1 MKMMKKAFYIL
12 LLPGLLI
19 ISIFLVIPILST
31 ILPTFFDGGNMI
43 TIKSYTDFFTDPYY
57 IKIFLRTIKLALI
70 TVIIC
75 MFLGVPTAYFISRSK
90 KKIRGMLIVFAIFP
104 MLTNSVVRAFSWMAI
119 LGKNGVINDALMK
132 LGLIAEPLKLL
143 YTEGAIV
150 VGTVYL
156 FLPIMIT
163 TVVGVMENIDS
174 DIYEAAE
181 SLGSSKIE
189 AFFQVIFPLSL
200 PGIIV
205 GNVLVFTGA
214 ASAYNTAQM
223 LGGNSNMVLSTLIYQ
238 QAMSLGNWETASV
251 ISAVMIVSS
260 ILIMA
265 IMNSIASKINERGV

>member
-1 MKMMKKAFYIL
+1 MMKKAFYIL

>member
-1 MKMMKKAFYIL
+1 MKKAFYIL
-12 LLPGLLI
+12 LLPGLLV

-43 TIKSYTDFFTDPYY
+43 TLKSYTDFFTDPYY
-57 IKIFLRTIKLALI
+57 MKIFIRTIKLSLI
-70 TVIIC
+70 TMLIC
-75 MFLGVPTAYFISRSK
+75 MFLGVPTAYFISRSNK
-90 KKIRGMLIVFAIFP
+90 RIRGMLIVLATFP
-104 MLTNSVVRAFSWMAI
+104 TLTNSVVRAFSWMAI
-119 LGKNGVINDALMK
+119 LGKNGVINDMFMK
-132 LGLIAEPLKLL
+132 LGLISEPLKLL

-181 SLGSSKIE
+181 SLGSSKIG

-251 ISAVMIVSS
+251 ISTVMIVSS
-260 ILIMA
+260 ILIMG
-265 IMNSIASKINERGV
+265 IMNTVASKINERGV

>member
-1 MKMMKKAFYIL
+1 MKNVFYLL

-19 ISIFLVIPILST
+19 ISIFLVIPMLST
-31 ILPTFFDGGNMI
+31 ILPTFFHGGNMI

-57 IKIFLRTIKLALI
+57 IRIYLRTIRLALV
-70 TVIIC
+70 TVVIC
-75 MFLGVPTAYFISRSK
+75 MAFGVPTAYFIARSN
-90 KKIRGMLIVFAIFP
+90 KKIRGMLIVLAIFP
-104 MLTNSVVRAFSWMAI
+104 MLTNSVVRAFAWMAI
-119 LGKNGVINDALMK
+119 LGKSGVINDTLIR
-132 LGLIAEPLKLL
+132 LGLISVPLKLL

-163 TVVGVMENIDS
+163 TVVGVMENIES

-181 SLGSSKIE
+181 SLGSSKIG

-214 ASAYNTAQM
+214 SSAYNTAQM

-238 QAMSLGNWETASV
+238 QAMSLGNWETASI
-251 ISAVMIVSS
+251 ISTVMILTSFLV
-260 ILIMA
+260 MG
-265 IMNSIASKINERGV
+265 IMNAIASKINERGV

>member
-1 MKMMKKAFYIL
+1 MMKKAFYIL

-156 FLPIMIT
+156 FLPVMIT